1 VVTRNGSPLAKKLI
15 QNIGFE
21 SIKLSTKMNEK
32 VEELYTIVNN
42 LVRENEKIKEEL
54 RQLRQLITTTQPKK
68 SNQLFTNTPIPK
80 MVFHEWVKTL
90 KVTPKHLERIFVF
103 DMMEGLKSCLQ
114 ECITTEGVL
123 NIPIR
128 TSPERRH
135 VLYIYDQDISL
146 SNSTWSA
153 CDMDDMLVLID
164 QLTLQFEIAFCEW
177 DEENREK
184 MQSTQEDKDKYNVY
198 MLKIEGKD
206 FRKYKDKHR
215 NELRNWLCEKASTV
229 L

>member
-1 VVTRNGSPLAKKLI
+1 MKFVVKRLHVPTRNGSPLAKKLI

-21 SIKLSTKMNEK
+21 SIKLSTKMNDK

-135 VLYIYDQDISL
+135 VFYIYD
-146 SNSTWSA
+146 SA
-153 CDMDDMLVLID
+153 CRYV
-164 QLTLQFEIAFCEW
+164 
-177 DEENREK
+177 R
-184 MQSTQEDKDKYNVY
+184 QSDARQSQSNHHGNNIIRRYP
-198 MLKIEGKD
+198 GFGD
-206 FRKYKDKHR
+206 FNFASESHR
-215 NELRNWLCEKASTV
+215 LC
-229 L
+229 